1 MAIPGDVQ
9 AALDRLVQYN
19 SNPVSNANPYG
30 LANYGNIVNFPLALS
45 DVETVAGW
53 FGETGGLPGPKGD
66 PGDDGSNGREI
77 QLQKSATHLQWRY
90 VGDAAWSNIVALAD
104 ITGPKGDTG
113 DKGDKG
119 DKGDSFTVDA
129 VGLLSGRAA
138 YDGQAVGFSYLA
150 TDNSLI
156 YFRAAG
162 GGWTAGVPFGKGD
175 KGDTG
180 APGTT
185 DYLALTNLPTL
196 GTAAAKNTGTGAG
209 QVPLLDAGGKLDTS
223 VLPALAIND
232 IFVVN
237 NQTAMLALTAQRGDV
252 AVRSDV
258 NKTFILSADTPATLS
273 AWVELPVPANA
284 VLSVAGLTGA
294 ITASALKA
302 ALALVAADVGI
313 TIATASELRT
323 GTAGKYLDAAVIYSA
338 NAPVALVDGA
348 TITPD
353 FAAGRNFTVTL
364 GGNRALA
371 NPSNQVAGQSGV
383 IIIKQDGTGN
393 RTLSWGSAFKFAG
406 GAPTLSTAANSVDSV
421 AYYVE
426 AAGTI
431 RCTFQKGYA

>member
-1 MAIPGDVQ
+1 MSIPTDVQ
-9 AALDRLVQYN
+9 AALDRLELYN
-19 SNPVSNANPYG
+19 SNPVSVSNPYG
-30 LANYGNIVNFPLALS
+30 LSNYGNIVNFPLALS
-45 DVETVAGW
+45 DIVTVAGW
-53 FGETGGLPGPKGD
+53 FGATGGLPGPQGN
-66 PGDDGSNGREI
+66 PGNDGADGADGTDGTNGTDGNDGWTPVLAI
-77 QLQKSATHLQWRY
+77 ATDGARRVQQVVDWTGGEGTKPATGKY
-90 VGDAAWSNIVALAD
+90 VGPTGLVTLIADAVD
-104 ITGPKGDTG
+104 IRGAAGAGTG
-113 DKGDKG
+113 DVLGPSSSVNNRIALFD
-119 DKGDSFTVDA
+119 
-129 VGLLSGRAA
+129 
-138 YDGQAVGFSYLA
+138 
-150 TDNSLI
+150 
-156 YFRAAG
+156 
-162 GGWTAGVPFGKGD
+162 
-175 KGDTG
+175 
-180 APGTT
+180 GTT
-185 DYLALTNLPTL
+185 GKLLKDSGVVL
-196 GTAAAKNTGTGAG
+196 GTAASKDTGTGAG

-273 AWVELPVPANA
+273 AWIELPVPANA

-383 IIIKQDGTGN
+383 IIIKQDATGS

-421 AYYVE
+421 TYYVE
-426 AAGTI
+426 AAGTF

>member
-1 MAIPGDVQ
+1 MTIPTDVQ
-9 AALDRLVQYN
+9 AALDRLELYN
-19 SNPVSNANPYG
+19 SNPVSVSNPYG
-30 LANYGNIVNFPLALS
+30 LSNYGNIVNFPLALS
-45 DVETVAGW
+45 DIVTVAGW
-53 FGETGGLPGPKGD
+53 FGATGGLPGPQGL
-66 PGDDGSNGREI
+66 PGNNGADGANGTNGTNGTDGNDGWTPVLAI
-77 QLQKSATHLQWRY
+77 ATDGARRVQQVIDWTGGEGTKPATGKY
-90 VGDAAWSNIVALAD
+90 VGSTGLVTLIADAVDIRGAAGAGTGDVLGPSSSVNNRVALFD
-104 ITGPKGDTG
+104 
-113 DKGDKG
+113 
-119 DKGDSFTVDA
+119 
-129 VGLLSGRAA
+129 
-138 YDGQAVGFSYLA
+138 
-150 TDNSLI
+150 
-156 YFRAAG
+156 
-162 GGWTAGVPFGKGD
+162 
-175 KGDTG
+175 
-180 APGTT
+180 GTT
-185 DYLALTNLPTL
+185 GKLLKDSGVAL
-196 GTAAAKNTGTGAG
+196 GTAASKDTGTAAG

-273 AWVELPVPANA
+273 AWIELPVPANA

-294 ITASALKA
+294 ITASALKT

-323 GTAGKYLDAAVIYSA
+323 GTAGKYLDAAVIYAA

-383 IIIKQDGTGN
+383 IIVKQDATGS

-421 AYYVE
+421 TYYVE